1 MKNIEKI
8 KITIDATIK
17 QALKIIS
24 DGAIQI
30 AIVIDKKGKLLGTLT
45 DGDIRRGFLKGL
57 NLNSSVKSI
66 IFNKPIV
73 AKKNDTKE
81 KLLKIALSKKIYQIP
96 IVDSNYKVI
105 GIHVLNELIKSKNK
119 LNKVVIMAGG
129 RGVRLRPLTKNIPK
143 PMLKV
148 GNKPIL
154 QIVLTD
160 L

>member
-57 NLNSSVKSI
+57 NINS
-66 IFNKPIV
+66 
-73 AKKNDTKE
+73 
-81 KLLKIALSKKIYQIP
+81 LS
-96 IVDSNYKVI
+96 
-105 GIHVLNELIKSKNK
+105 
-119 LNKVVIMAGG
+119 
-129 RGVRLRPLTKNIPK
+129 
-143 PMLKV
+143 
-148 GNKPIL
+148 
-154 QIVLTD
+154 
-160 L
+160 